1 MMINKFKL
9 LILTS
14 LVTVLTLVAHISAAS
29 ACLAVHYQ
37 PELPETLKKY

>member
-14 LVTVLTLVAHISAAS
+14 LVTVLTLVAHVSAAS
-29 ACLAVHYQ
+29 ACIATLYQ
-37 PELPETLKKY
+37 PELPESLKK